1 VWYAVNDQLAHMGLG
16 TQGTNMAKKK
26 KQIEADP
33 APLAR
38 PSKEKTVYERRSLAM
53 TPDQWAALE
62 LLAEAMGANA
72 KGGPRRGQPSW
83 RNLIAQL
90 ANDAPAIIQGDKE
103 WEAEKQKLKDL
114 YKEHGRS
121 TPLIVRAGDM
131 KA

>member
-1 VWYAVNDQLAHMGLG
+1 MGLG

-90 ANDAPAIIQGDKE
+90 ANDAPAIIQSDKE

-121 TPLIVRAGDM
+121 TPSIVRAGDM

>member
-1 VWYAVNDQLAHMGLG
+1 
-16 TQGTNMAKKK
+16 MAKRTK
-26 KQIEADP
+26 KQIEGDP
-33 APLAR
+33 EPSPR

-62 LLAEAMGANA
+62 RLAEAMGANA

-90 ANDAPAIIQGDKE
+90 ANEAPAIIKTDLE
-103 WEAEKQKLKDL
+103 WEAARKAITTQVKEDL
-114 YKEHGRS
+114 ANHRG
-121 TPLIVRAGDM
+121 LIVRAGDM

>member
-1 VWYAVNDQLAHMGLG
+1 M
-16 TQGTNMAKKK
+16 NMAKKK

-53 TPDQWAALE
+53 TPDQWTALE
-62 LLAEAMGANA
+62 RLAEAMGANA

-90 ANDAPAIIQGDKE
+90 ANEAPAIIKNDQD
-103 WEAEKQKLKDL
+103 WETEKRKLKEL
-114 YKEHGRS
+114 AKEHLAEYR
-121 TPLIVRAGDM
+121 TVNIVRAGDM